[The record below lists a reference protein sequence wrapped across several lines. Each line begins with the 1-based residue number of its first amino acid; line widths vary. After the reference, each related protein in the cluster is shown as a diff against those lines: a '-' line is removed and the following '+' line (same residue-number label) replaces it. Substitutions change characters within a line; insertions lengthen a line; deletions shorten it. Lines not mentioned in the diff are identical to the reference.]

1 MFRPAGGVASRIFLM
16 DQPTQSDLRLTKSP
30 SPQTEPPAAE
40 GEPTDSHQAYVS
52 LLFDKYRTALQRY
65 LRRFVSA
72 DDAADL
78 VQESY
83 FRLLRRGELVHIE
96 AMARSFLFETATNLA
111 RDLRRRRIT
120 RHADQHV
127 ELDSVEVV
135 DGHTRPDEHLA
146 GEQVRVILE
155 RAIAALPDGARDVL
169 VLIGIYGYSHTEA
182 ANALGV
188 AEGTCKA
195 QLHRAR
201 SLLRGRVRRP
211 APGRAAFDPP
221 LDSVSE
227 IRSLQ

>member
-1 MFRPAGGVASRIFLM
+1 MSALLM
-16 DQPTQSDLRLTKSP
+16 DQPTQSDLRLTKTSYP
-30 SPQTEPPAAE
+30 PTEPAAAE
-40 GEPTDSHQAYVS
+40 VAAPESHQAYIT

-135 DGHTRPDEHLA
+135 DGHVRPDEHLA
-146 GEQVRVILE
+146 GEQVRAILE
-155 RAIAALPDGARDVL
+155 RAIAQLPQETRTVFLLHRYRDLSYPQIAALTKLSARTVARKMAQAIEQL
-169 VLIGIYGYSHTEA
+169 SA
-182 ANALGV
+182 ALGES
-188 AEGTCKA
+188 A
-195 QLHRAR
+195 
-201 SLLRGRVRRP
+201 
-211 APGRAAFDPP
+211 
-221 LDSVSE
+221 
-227 IRSLQ
+227 

>member
-1 MFRPAGGVASRIFLM
+1 M
-16 DQPTQSDLRLTKSP
+16 DQPTQSDIRLTKSP
-30 SPQTEPPAAE
+30 SPQTEAAAAE
-40 GEPTDSHQAYVS
+40 VEPTDSHQAYVS

-65 LRRFVSA
+65 LTRFVSV

-78 VQESY
+78 VQETY

-155 RAIAALPDGARDVL
+155 RAIAALPQETRTVFLLHRYRDLSYPEIAALTHLSARTVARKMAQAIEQL
-169 VLIGIYGYSHTEA
+169 SA
-182 ANALGV
+182 ALGES
-188 AEGTCKA
+188 A
-195 QLHRAR
+195 
-201 SLLRGRVRRP
+201 
-211 APGRAAFDPP
+211 
-221 LDSVSE
+221 
-227 IRSLQ
+227 